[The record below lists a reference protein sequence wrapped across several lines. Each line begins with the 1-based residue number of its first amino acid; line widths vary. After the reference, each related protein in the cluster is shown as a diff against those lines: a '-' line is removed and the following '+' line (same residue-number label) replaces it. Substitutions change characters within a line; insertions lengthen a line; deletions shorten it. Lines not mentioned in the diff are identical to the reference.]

1 MLISLNTLIN
11 KRSKKVMSFAIIN
24 RSIFDSMHNSF
35 AILYSVLISLIV
47 FSEINSLIPAFLK
60 IKSKILKY
68 YYLWQYAINKYCLM
82 LGYGSIY
89 NHSLAPN
96 ADVDYNTQSPENYL
110 TFQAIKDIKTGEE
123 ILIDY
128 EFDDNKEDFLKL
140 D

>member
-1 MLISLNTLIN
+1 ME
-11 KRSKKVMSFAIIN
+11 II
-24 RSIFDSMHNSF
+24 
-35 AILYSVLISLIV
+35 
-47 FSEINSLIPAFLK
+47 PPKK
-60 IKSKILKY
+60 IKIIDVQGKGRGVVATEDIKSGEIIEICPIIFISEEEVNFIKNSSEILKY

>member
-1 MLISLNTLIN
+1 ME
-11 KRSKKVMSFAIIN
+11 
-24 RSIFDSMHNSF
+24 IFPP
-35 AILYSVLISLIV
+35 
-47 FSEINSLIPAFLK
+47 EK
-60 IKSKILKY
+60 IKIVDVKGKGRGVVATKDIKKDEVIEICPIIFISDKEVDFIKNSSEILKY

-89 NHSLAPN
+89 NHSQVPN
-96 ADVDYNTQSPENYL
+96 ADVDYNTKNPENYL
-110 TFQAIKDIKTGEE
+110 IFEALKDIKAGDE